1 MINPVP
7 VYKYVKAN
15 PLIKLNVNDRVY
27 VVNGFTF
34 LSNQYGVTRK
44 DCLRDINFEDLA
56 KIGLFEKTI
65 TNFNISNYSK
75 GDLIVLSDNK
85 DKAREV
91 SASNPTKNRVVEITK
106 EPTVV
111 IPRKGYGKAPL
122 RFIQEMEVKDVNS
135 GKMEIVNT
143 DDVVSDTRKY
153 WFLNSKGQ
161 VSCTYYWMNPVADLY
176 RSKTNNIYYS
186 NKDAV
191 SVLQTIEYNIN
202 NDAAVL
208 SGGDTMLGKAMMVDN
223 LVEKYMLYGRNSMYD
238 NWCCNSC
245 ICKLCS
251 TRKVPG
257 KIYLRILFYLCND
270 LCNIKI

>member
-1 MINPVP
+1 MMNQVY

-15 PLIKLNVNDRVY
+15 PLIKLNVNDKVY
-27 VVNGFTF
+27 VVNGIAF

-44 DCLRDINFEDLA
+44 DYLKDINFEDLV

-85 DKAREV
+85 DKSREV
-91 SASNPTKNRVVEITK
+91 SASNPTKNRVVEIIK
-106 EPTVV
+106 EPTVI
-111 IPRKGYGKAPL
+111 IPRKGYGRSPL
-122 RFIQEMEVKDVNS
+122 RFIQEMEVRDVSN

-143 DDVVSDTRKY
+143 DDIVGDTRKY

-186 NKDAV
+186 NKDAA
-191 SVLQTIEYNIN
+191 SALQAIEYNIN

-223 LVEKYMLYGRNSMYD
+223 LVEK
-238 NWCCNSC
+238 
-245 ICKLCS
+245 
-251 TRKVPG
+251 
-257 KIYLRILFYLCND
+257 
-270 LCNIKI
+270 

>member
-1 MINPVP
+1 MNPVP

-15 PLIKLNVNDRVY
+15 PLIKLNVNDKVY

-44 DCLRDINFEDLA
+44 DCLRDINFEDLT
-56 KIGLFEKTI
+56 KIGLFDKTI

-106 EPTVV
+106 EPTIV
-111 IPRKGYGKAPL
+111 ILQKGYGKAPL
-122 RFIQEMEVKDVNS
+122 RFIQEMEVRDVNN

-143 DDVVSDTRKY
+143 DDIVSDTRKY
-153 WFLNSKGQ
+153 WFMNSKGQ
-161 VSCTYYWMNPVADLY
+161 VSCTYYWLNPVADLY

-186 NKDAV
+186 HNHAV
-191 SVLQTIEYNIN
+191 SALQTIEYNIN

-208 SGGDTMLGKAMMVDN
+208 SGGDTMMGKAMMIDN
-223 LVEKYMLYGRNSMYD
+223 LVEK
-238 NWCCNSC
+238 
-245 ICKLCS
+245 
-251 TRKVPG
+251 
-257 KIYLRILFYLCND
+257 
-270 LCNIKI
+270 

>member
-15 PLIKLNVNDRVY
+15 PLIKLNVNDKVY
-27 VVNGFTF
+27 VVNGIVF

-44 DCLRDINFEDLA
+44 DSLKDINFEDLV

-75 GDLIVLSDNK
+75 GDLIVLSNNK
-85 DKAREV
+85 DKAKEV

-106 EPTVV
+106 EPTIV
-111 IPRKGYGKAPL
+111 IPRKGYGKVPL
-122 RFIQEMEVKDVNS
+122 RFTQEMEVRDVNT
-135 GKMEIVNT
+135 GKMEIINT
-143 DDVVSDTRKY
+143 DEVVCDTRKY

-191 SVLQTIEYNIN
+191 NALQNIEYKIN

-208 SGGDTMLGKAMMVDN
+208 SGGDTMLGKAMLIDN
-223 LVEKYMLYGRNSMYD
+223 LVEK
-238 NWCCNSC
+238 
-245 ICKLCS
+245 
-251 TRKVPG
+251 
-257 KIYLRILFYLCND
+257 
-270 LCNIKI
+270 

>member
-44 DCLRDINFEDLA
+44 DCLRDINFEDLT
-56 KIGLFEKTI
+56 KIGLFDKTI

-111 IPRKGYGKAPL
+111 IPRKGYGRSPL
-122 RFIQEMEVKDVNS
+122 RFIQEMEVKDVNN

-143 DDVVSDTRKY
+143 DDIVSDTRKY

-161 VSCTYYWMNPVADLY
+161 VSCTYYWLNPVADLY

-186 NKDAV
+186 YNHAV
-191 SVLQTIEYNIN
+191 GALQTIEYNIN

-208 SGGDTMLGKAMMVDN
+208 SGGDTMMGKAMMIDN
-223 LVEKYMLYGRNSMYD
+223 LVEK
-238 NWCCNSC
+238 
-245 ICKLCS
+245 
-251 TRKVPG
+251 
-257 KIYLRILFYLCND
+257 
-270 LCNIKI
+270 

>member
-15 PLIKLNVNDRVY
+15 PLIKLNVNDKVY
-27 VVNGFTF
+27 VVNGIVF

-44 DCLRDINFEDLA
+44 DSLKDINFEDLV

-75 GDLIVLSDNK
+75 GDLIVLSNNK
-85 DKAREV
+85 DKAKEV

-106 EPTVV
+106 EPTIV
-111 IPRKGYGKAPL
+111 IPRKGYGKVPL
-122 RFIQEMEVKDVNS
+122 RFTQEMEVRDVNT
-135 GKMEIVNT
+135 GKMEIINT
-143 DDVVSDTRKY
+143 DDVVCDTRKY

-191 SVLQTIEYNIN
+191 SALQNIEYKIN

-208 SGGDTMLGKAMMVDN
+208 SGGDTMLGKAMLIDN
-223 LVEKYMLYGRNSMYD
+223 LVEK
-238 NWCCNSC
+238 
-245 ICKLCS
+245 
-251 TRKVPG
+251 
-257 KIYLRILFYLCND
+257 
-270 LCNIKI
+270 

>member
-44 DCLRDINFEDLA
+44 DCLRDINFEDLT
-56 KIGLFEKTI
+56 KIGLFDKTI

-91 SASNPTKNRVVEITK
+91 SASNPIKNRVVEITK

-111 IPRKGYGKAPL
+111 IPRKGYGRSPL
-122 RFIQEMEVKDVNS
+122 RFIQEMEVKDVNN

-143 DDVVSDTRKY
+143 DDIVSDTRKY

-161 VSCTYYWMNPVADLY
+161 VSCTYYWLNPVADLY

-186 NKDAV
+186 HNHAV
-191 SVLQTIEYNIN
+191 IALQTIEYNIN

-208 SGGDTMLGKAMMVDN
+208 SGGDTMMGKAMMIDN
-223 LVEKYMLYGRNSMYD
+223 LVEK
-238 NWCCNSC
+238 
-245 ICKLCS
+245 
-251 TRKVPG
+251 
-257 KIYLRILFYLCND
+257 
-270 LCNIKI
+270 

>member
-7 VYKYVKAN
+7 VYKYVKSN

-56 KIGLFEKTI
+56 KIGLFDKTI

-91 SASNPTKNRVVEITK
+91 SASNPTKNRVVEIIK
-106 EPTVV
+106 EPSVV
-111 IPRKGYGKAPL
+111 IPRKGYGRSPL
-122 RFIQEMEVKDVNS
+122 RFIQEMEVRDVSN

-143 DDVVSDTRKY
+143 DDIVSDTRKY

-186 NKDAV
+186 HSDAV
-191 SVLQTIEYNIN
+191 SALQTIEYNIN

-208 SGGDTMLGKAMMVDN
+208 SGGDTMQGKAMMIDN
-223 LVEKYMLYGRNSMYD
+223 LIEK
-238 NWCCNSC
+238 
-245 ICKLCS
+245 
-251 TRKVPG
+251 
-257 KIYLRILFYLCND
+257 
-270 LCNIKI
+270 

>member
-1 MINPVP
+1 MMNQVY

-15 PLIKLNVNDRVY
+15 PLIKLNVNDKVY
-27 VVNGFTF
+27 VVNDIVF

-44 DCLRDINFEDLA
+44 DCLKDINFEDLA

-65 TNFNISNYSK
+65 TNFNISNYLK
-75 GDLIVLSDNK
+75 GDLVVLSNNK
-85 DKAREV
+85 DKAKEV

-106 EPTVV
+106 EPTIV

-122 RFIQEMEVKDVNS
+122 RFIQEMEVRDVNTR
-135 GKMEIVNT
+135 KMEIINT
-143 DDVVSDTRKY
+143 DDVVCNTRKY

-191 SVLQTIEYNIN
+191 SALQTIEYNIN

-208 SGGDTMLGKAMMVDN
+208 SGGDTMLGKAMLIDN
-223 LVEKYMLYGRNSMYD
+223 LVEK
-238 NWCCNSC
+238 
-245 ICKLCS
+245 
-251 TRKVPG
+251 
-257 KIYLRILFYLCND
+257 
-270 LCNIKI
+270 

>member
-15 PLIKLNVNDRVY
+15 PLIKLNVNDKVY
-27 VVNGFTF
+27 IVNGFTF

-44 DCLRDINFEDLA
+44 DCLRDINFEDLT
-56 KIGLFEKTI
+56 KIGLFDKTI
-65 TNFNISNYSK
+65 TNFNMSNYSK

-91 SASNPTKNRVVEITK
+91 SASNPTKNRVVEIIK
-106 EPTVV
+106 EPTVI

-122 RFIQEMEVKDVNS
+122 RFIQEMEVKDVSN

-143 DDVVSDTRKY
+143 DDIVSDTKKY

-176 RSKTNNIYYS
+176 RSKTNNIYHSY
-186 NKDAV
+186 NDAV
-191 SVLQTIEYNIN
+191 SALQNIEYNIN
-202 NDAAVL
+202 YDAAVL
-208 SGGDTMLGKAMMVDN
+208 SGGDIMMGKAMMIDN
-223 LVEKYMLYGRNSMYD
+223 LIEK
-238 NWCCNSC
+238 
-245 ICKLCS
+245 
-251 TRKVPG
+251 
-257 KIYLRILFYLCND
+257 
-270 LCNIKI
+270 

>member
-1 MINPVP
+1 MMNQVY
-7 VYKYVKAN
+7 VYKYVKEN
-15 PLIKLNVNDRVY
+15 PLIKLNVNDKVY
-27 VVNGFTF
+27 IVNGIAF

-44 DCLRDINFEDLA
+44 DCLKDINFEDLA

-65 TNFNISNYSK
+65 NNFNMSNYSK

-106 EPTVV
+106 EPSVV
-111 IPRKGYGKAPL
+111 IPRKGYGRSPL
-122 RFIQEMEVKDVNS
+122 RFIQEMEVKDVSN

-143 DDVVSDTRKY
+143 DDIVSDTRKY

-176 RSKTNNIYYS
+176 RSKTNNIYHS
-186 NKDAV
+186 HKDAV
-191 SVLQTIEYNIN
+191 SALQTIEYNIN

-208 SGGDTMLGKAMMVDN
+208 SGGDTMLGKAMMIDN
-223 LVEKYMLYGRNSMYD
+223 LIEK
-238 NWCCNSC
+238 
-245 ICKLCS
+245 
-251 TRKVPG
+251 
-257 KIYLRILFYLCND
+257 
-270 LCNIKI
+270 

>member
-1 MINPVP
+1 MMNQVY

-15 PLIKLNVNDRVY
+15 PLIKLNVNDKVY
-27 VVNGFTF
+27 VVNGIAF
-34 LSNQYGVTRK
+34 LSNQYGVTKK
-44 DCLRDINFEDLA
+44 DCLKDINFEDLA

-65 TNFNISNYSK
+65 TNFNISNYIK
-75 GDLIVLSDNK
+75 GDLVVLSNNK
-85 DKAREV
+85 DKAKEV

-106 EPTVV
+106 EPTIV

-122 RFIQEMEVKDVNS
+122 RFIQEMEVRDVNT
-135 GKMEIVNT
+135 GKMEIINT
-143 DDVVSDTRKY
+143 DDVVCNTRKY

-191 SVLQTIEYNIN
+191 SALQTIEYNIN

-223 LVEKYMLYGRNSMYD
+223 LVEK
-238 NWCCNSC
+238 
-245 ICKLCS
+245 
-251 TRKVPG
+251 
-257 KIYLRILFYLCND
+257 
-270 LCNIKI
+270 

>member
-15 PLIKLNVNDRVY
+15 PLIKLNVNDKVY

-44 DCLRDINFEDLA
+44 DCLKDINFEDLA
-56 KIGLFEKTI
+56 KIGLFDKTI

-91 SASNPTKNRVVEITK
+91 SASNPTKNRVVEIIK

-111 IPRKGYGKAPL
+111 IPRNVYNKSPL
-122 RFIQEMEVKDVNS
+122 RFIQEMEVRDVNN

-143 DDVVSDTRKY
+143 DDIVSDTRKY

-161 VSCTYYWMNPVADLY
+161 VSCTYYWLNPVADLY

-186 NKDAV
+186 HNHAV
-191 SVLQTIEYNIN
+191 SALQTIEYNIN

-208 SGGDTMLGKAMMVDN
+208 SGGDTMIGKAMMIDN
-223 LVEKYMLYGRNSMYD
+223 LVEK
-238 NWCCNSC
+238 
-245 ICKLCS
+245 
-251 TRKVPG
+251 
-257 KIYLRILFYLCND
+257 
-270 LCNIKI
+270 

>member
-1 MINPVP
+1 MMNQVY
-7 VYKYVKAN
+7 VYKYVKVN
-15 PLIKLNVNDRVY
+15 PLIKLNVNDKVY
-27 VVNGFTF
+27 VVNGIVF

-44 DCLRDINFEDLA
+44 DSLKDINFEDLA

-65 TNFNISNYSK
+65 TNFNMSNYSK

-106 EPTVV
+106 EPTIV
-111 IPRKGYGKAPL
+111 IPRKGYGKVPL
-122 RFIQEMEVKDVNS
+122 RFIQEMEVRDVNS

-143 DDVVSDTRKY
+143 DDIVCDTRKY

-191 SVLQTIEYNIN
+191 SALQSIEYKIN

-223 LVEKYMLYGRNSMYD
+223 LIEK
-238 NWCCNSC
+238 
-245 ICKLCS
+245 
-251 TRKVPG
+251 
-257 KIYLRILFYLCND
+257 
-270 LCNIKI
+270 

>member
-44 DCLRDINFEDLA
+44 DCLRDIKCEDLT
-56 KIGLFEKTI
+56 KIGLFDKTI

-111 IPRKGYGKAPL
+111 IPRKGYGNSPL
-122 RFIQEMEVKDVNS
+122 RFIQEMEVRDVNS
-135 GKMEIVNT
+135 GKMEMVNT
-143 DDVVSDTRKY
+143 DDIVSYTRKY

-161 VSCTYYWMNPVADLY
+161 VSCTYYWLNPVADLY

-186 NKDAV
+186 HKDAV
-191 SVLQTIEYNIN
+191 SALQTIEYNIN

-208 SGGDTMLGKAMMVDN
+208 SGGDTMMGKAMLIDN
-223 LVEKYMLYGRNSMYD
+223 LVEK
-238 NWCCNSC
+238 
-245 ICKLCS
+245 
-251 TRKVPG
+251 
-257 KIYLRILFYLCND
+257 
-270 LCNIKI
+270 

>member
-1 MINPVP
+1 MMNQVY

-15 PLIKLNVNDRVY
+15 PLIKLNVNDKVY
-27 VVNGFTF
+27 MVNGIVF

-44 DCLRDINFEDLA
+44 DSLKDINFEDLV

-75 GDLIVLSDNK
+75 GDLIVLSNNK
-85 DKAREV
+85 DKAKEV

-106 EPTVV
+106 EPTIV
-111 IPRKGYGKAPL
+111 IPRKGYGKVPL
-122 RFIQEMEVKDVNS
+122 RFTQEMEVRDVNT

-143 DDVVSDTRKY
+143 DDVVCNTRKY

-176 RSKTNNIYYS
+176 RSNTNNIYYS

-191 SVLQTIEYNIN
+191 SALQNIEYKIN

-208 SGGDTMLGKAMMVDN
+208 SGGDTMLGKAMLIDN
-223 LVEKYMLYGRNSMYD
+223 LVEK
-238 NWCCNSC
+238 
-245 ICKLCS
+245 
-251 TRKVPG
+251 
-257 KIYLRILFYLCND
+257 
-270 LCNIKI
+270 

>member
-15 PLIKLNVNDRVY
+15 PLIKLNVNDKVY

-44 DCLRDINFEDLA
+44 DCLKDINFEDLA
-56 KIGLFEKTI
+56 KIGLFDKTI

-91 SASNPTKNRVVEITK
+91 SASNPTKNRVVEIIK

-111 IPRKGYGKAPL
+111 IPRNVYSKSPL
-122 RFIQEMEVKDVNS
+122 RFIQEMEVRDVNN

-143 DDVVSDTRKY
+143 DDIVSDTRKY
-153 WFLNSKGQ
+153 WFINSKGQ
-161 VSCTYYWMNPVADLY
+161 VSCTYYWLNPVADLY

-186 NKDAV
+186 HNHAV
-191 SVLQTIEYNIN
+191 SALQTIEYNIN

-208 SGGDTMLGKAMMVDN
+208 SGGDTMIGKAMMIDN
-223 LVEKYMLYGRNSMYD
+223 LVEK
-238 NWCCNSC
+238 
-245 ICKLCS
+245 
-251 TRKVPG
+251 
-257 KIYLRILFYLCND
+257 
-270 LCNIKI
+270 

>member
-1 MINPVP
+1 MINPVL

-27 VVNGFTF
+27 IVNGIVF
-34 LSNQYGVTRK
+34 LANQYGVTRK
-44 DCLRDINFEDLA
+44 DCLRDINFEDLV
-56 KIGLFEKTI
+56 KIGLFDKTI

-111 IPRKGYGKAPL
+111 IPRKGYGNSPL
-122 RFIQEMEVKDVNS
+122 RFIQEMEVRDVNS
-135 GKMEIVNT
+135 GKMEMVNT
-143 DDVVSDTRKY
+143 DDIVSYTRKY

-161 VSCTYYWMNPVADLY
+161 VSCTYYWLNPVADLY

-186 NKDAV
+186 HNHAV
-191 SVLQTIEYNIN
+191 SALQTIEYNIN

-208 SGGDTMLGKAMMVDN
+208 SGGDIMIGKSMMIDN
-223 LVEKYMLYGRNSMYD
+223 LVEK
-238 NWCCNSC
+238 
-245 ICKLCS
+245 
-251 TRKVPG
+251 
-257 KIYLRILFYLCND
+257 
-270 LCNIKI
+270 

>member
-15 PLIKLNVNDRVY
+15 PLIKLNVNDKVY
-27 VVNGFTF
+27 VVNGIVF

-44 DCLRDINFEDLA
+44 DSLKDINFEDLV

-106 EPTVV
+106 EPTIV
-111 IPRKGYGKAPL
+111 IPRKGYGTAPL
-122 RFIQEMEVKDVNS
+122 RFTQEMEVRDVNT
-135 GKMEIVNT
+135 GKMEIINT
-143 DDVVSDTRKY
+143 DDVVCNTRKY

-186 NKDAV
+186 NKDVV
-191 SVLQTIEYNIN
+191 SALQNIEYKIN

-208 SGGDTMLGKAMMVDN
+208 SGGDTMLGKAMLIDN
-223 LVEKYMLYGRNSMYD
+223 LVEK
-238 NWCCNSC
+238 
-245 ICKLCS
+245 
-251 TRKVPG
+251 
-257 KIYLRILFYLCND
+257 
-270 LCNIKI
+270 

>member
-1 MINPVP
+1 MNPVP

-15 PLIKLNVNDRVY
+15 PLIKLNVNDKVY

-44 DCLRDINFEDLA
+44 DCLRDINFEDLT
-56 KIGLFEKTI
+56 KIGLFDKTI

-106 EPTVV
+106 EPIIV
-111 IPRKGYGKAPL
+111 ISRKRYGKAPL
-122 RFIQEMEVKDVNS
+122 RFIQEMEVRDVNN

-143 DDVVSDTRKY
+143 DDIVSDTRKY

-161 VSCTYYWMNPVADLY
+161 VSCTYYWLNPVADLY

-186 NKDAV
+186 HNRAV
-191 SVLQTIEYNIN
+191 TVLQTIEYNIN

-208 SGGDTMLGKAMMVDN
+208 SGGDTMLGKAMMIDN
-223 LVEKYMLYGRNSMYD
+223 LVEK
-238 NWCCNSC
+238 
-245 ICKLCS
+245 
-251 TRKVPG
+251 
-257 KIYLRILFYLCND
+257 
-270 LCNIKI
+270 

>member
-15 PLIKLNVNDRVY
+15 PLIKLNVNDKVY
-27 VVNGFTF
+27 VVNGIVF

-44 DCLRDINFEDLA
+44 DSLKDINFEDLV

-75 GDLIVLSDNK
+75 GDLIVLSNNK
-85 DKAREV
+85 DKAKEV

-106 EPTVV
+106 EPTIV
-111 IPRKGYGKAPL
+111 IPRKGYGKVPL
-122 RFIQEMEVKDVNS
+122 RFTQEMEVRDVNT
-135 GKMEIVNT
+135 GKMEIINT
-143 DDVVSDTRKY
+143 DDVVCNTRKY

-176 RSKTNNIYYS
+176 RSNTNNIYYS

-191 SVLQTIEYNIN
+191 SALQNIEYKIN

-208 SGGDTMLGKAMMVDN
+208 SGGDTMLGKAMLIDN
-223 LVEKYMLYGRNSMYD
+223 LVEK
-238 NWCCNSC
+238 
-245 ICKLCS
+245 
-251 TRKVPG
+251 
-257 KIYLRILFYLCND
+257 
-270 LCNIKI
+270 

>member
-1 MINPVP
+1 MMNQVY

-15 PLIKLNVNDRVY
+15 PLIKLNVNDKVY
-27 VVNGFTF
+27 VVNDIVF

-44 DCLRDINFEDLA
+44 DSLKDINFEDLA

-85 DKAREV
+85 DKAKEV

-106 EPTVV
+106 EPTIV
-111 IPRKGYGKAPL
+111 IPRKGYGKVPL
-122 RFIQEMEVKDVNS
+122 RFIQEMEVRDVNS
-135 GKMEIVNT
+135 GKMEIINT
-143 DDVVSDTRKY
+143 DDAVCNTRKY

-191 SVLQTIEYNIN
+191 SALQNIEYKIN

-223 LVEKYMLYGRNSMYD
+223 LVEK
-238 NWCCNSC
+238 
-245 ICKLCS
+245 
-251 TRKVPG
+251 
-257 KIYLRILFYLCND
+257 
-270 LCNIKI
+270 

>member
-44 DCLRDINFEDLA
+44 DSLNNINFEDLV

-65 TNFNISNYSK
+65 TNFNMSNYSK

-91 SASNPTKNRVVEITK
+91 SASNPTKNRVVEIIK
-106 EPTVV
+106 EPTVI
-111 IPRKGYGKAPL
+111 IPRKGYGKAYL
-122 RFIQEMEVKDVNS
+122 RFIQEMEVRDVNN

-176 RSKTNNIYYS
+176 RSKANNIYHS
-186 NKDAV
+186 HNDAV
-191 SVLQTIEYNIN
+191 SALQTIEYNIN

-208 SGGDTMLGKAMMVDN
+208 SGGDIMMGKAMLIDN
-223 LVEKYMLYGRNSMYD
+223 LVEK
-238 NWCCNSC
+238 
-245 ICKLCS
+245 
-251 TRKVPG
+251 
-257 KIYLRILFYLCND
+257 
-270 LCNIKI
+270 

>member
-15 PLIKLNVNDRVY
+15 PLIKLNVNDKVY
-27 VVNGFTF
+27 VVNGIVF

-44 DCLRDINFEDLA
+44 DSLKDINFEDLV

-75 GDLIVLSDNK
+75 GDLIVLSNNK
-85 DKAREV
+85 DKAKEV

-106 EPTVV
+106 EPTIV
-111 IPRKGYGKAPL
+111 IPRKGYGKVPL
-122 RFIQEMEVKDVNS
+122 RFTQEMEVRDVNT
-135 GKMEIVNT
+135 GKMEIINT
-143 DDVVSDTRKY
+143 DDVVCDTRKY

-191 SVLQTIEYNIN
+191 SALRNIEYKIN

-208 SGGDTMLGKAMMVDN
+208 SGGDTMLGKAMLIDN
-223 LVEKYMLYGRNSMYD
+223 LVEK
-238 NWCCNSC
+238 
-245 ICKLCS
+245 
-251 TRKVPG
+251 
-257 KIYLRILFYLCND
+257 
-270 LCNIKI
+270 

>member
-1 MINPVP
+1 MMNPVP

-15 PLIKLNVNDRVY
+15 PLIKLNVNDKVY

-44 DCLRDINFEDLA
+44 DCLRDINFEDLT
-56 KIGLFEKTI
+56 KIGLFNKTI

-106 EPTVV
+106 EPTIV
-111 IPRKGYGKAPL
+111 ILQKGYGKAPL
-122 RFIQEMEVKDVNS
+122 RFIQEMEVRDVNN

-143 DDVVSDTRKY
+143 DDIVSDTRKY
-153 WFLNSKGQ
+153 WFMNSKGQ
-161 VSCTYYWMNPVADLY
+161 VSCTYYWLNPVADLY

-186 NKDAV
+186 HNHAV
-191 SVLQTIEYNIN
+191 SALQTIEYNIN

-208 SGGDTMLGKAMMVDN
+208 SGGDTMMGKAMMIDN
-223 LVEKYMLYGRNSMYD
+223 LVEK
-238 NWCCNSC
+238 
-245 ICKLCS
+245 
-251 TRKVPG
+251 
-257 KIYLRILFYLCND
+257 
-270 LCNIKI
+270 

>member
-1 MINPVP
+1 MMNQVY

-15 PLIKLNVNDRVY
+15 PLIKLNVNDKVY
-27 VVNGFTF
+27 VVNDIVF

-44 DCLRDINFEDLA
+44 DSLKDINFEDLA

-85 DKAREV
+85 DKAKEV

-106 EPTVV
+106 EPTIV
-111 IPRKGYGKAPL
+111 IPRKGYGKVPL
-122 RFIQEMEVKDVNS
+122 RFIQEMEVRDVNS

-143 DDVVSDTRKY
+143 DDIVCDTIKY

-191 SVLQTIEYNIN
+191 SALQNIEYKIN

-223 LVEKYMLYGRNSMYD
+223 LVEK
-238 NWCCNSC
+238 
-245 ICKLCS
+245 
-251 TRKVPG
+251 
-257 KIYLRILFYLCND
+257 
-270 LCNIKI
+270 

>member
-1 MINPVP
+1 MMNQVY

-15 PLIKLNVNDRVY
+15 PLIKLNVNDKVY
-27 VVNGFTF
+27 VVNDIVF

-44 DCLRDINFEDLA
+44 DSLKDINFEDLV

-75 GDLIVLSDNK
+75 GDLIVLSNNK
-85 DKAREV
+85 DKAKEV

-106 EPTVV
+106 EPTIV
-111 IPRKGYGKAPL
+111 IPRKGYGKVPL
-122 RFIQEMEVKDVNS
+122 RFTQEMEVRDVNT
-135 GKMEIVNT
+135 GKMEIINT
-143 DDVVSDTRKY
+143 DDVVCDTRKY

-176 RSKTNNIYYS
+176 RSNTNNIYYS

-191 SVLQTIEYNIN
+191 SALQNIEYKIN

-208 SGGDTMLGKAMMVDN
+208 SGGDTMLGKAMLIDN
-223 LVEKYMLYGRNSMYD
+223 LVEK
-238 NWCCNSC
+238 
-245 ICKLCS
+245 
-251 TRKVPG
+251 
-257 KIYLRILFYLCND
+257 
-270 LCNIKI
+270 

>member
-1 MINPVP
+1 MINPVS

-15 PLIKLNVNDRVY
+15 PLIKLNVNDKVY

-44 DCLRDINFEDLA
+44 DCLRDINFEDLT
-56 KIGLFEKTI
+56 KIGLFDKTI

-106 EPTVV
+106 EPTIV
-111 IPRKGYGKAPL
+111 ILQKGYGKAPL
-122 RFIQEMEVKDVNS
+122 RFIQEMEVRDVNN

-143 DDVVSDTRKY
+143 DDIVSDTRKY
-153 WFLNSKGQ
+153 WFMNSKGQ
-161 VSCTYYWMNPVADLY
+161 VSCTYYWLNPVADLY

-186 NKDAV
+186 HNHAV
-191 SVLQTIEYNIN
+191 SALQTIEYNIN

-208 SGGDTMLGKAMMVDN
+208 SGGDTMMGKVMMIDN
-223 LVEKYMLYGRNSMYD
+223 LVEK
-238 NWCCNSC
+238 
-245 ICKLCS
+245 
-251 TRKVPG
+251 
-257 KIYLRILFYLCND
+257 
-270 LCNIKI
+270 

>member
-1 MINPVP
+1 MNQVY

-15 PLIKLNVNDRVY
+15 PLIKLNVNDKVY
-27 VVNGFTF
+27 VVNDIVF

-44 DCLRDINFEDLA
+44 DSLKDINFEDLA

-85 DKAREV
+85 DKAKEV

-106 EPTVV
+106 EPTIV
-111 IPRKGYGKAPL
+111 IPRKGYGKVPL
-122 RFIQEMEVKDVNS
+122 RFIQEMEVRDVNS

-143 DDVVSDTRKY
+143 DDIVCDTRKY

-191 SVLQTIEYNIN
+191 SALQNIEYKIN

-223 LVEKYMLYGRNSMYD
+223 LVEK
-238 NWCCNSC
+238 
-245 ICKLCS
+245 
-251 TRKVPG
+251 
-257 KIYLRILFYLCND
+257 
-270 LCNIKI
+270 

>member
-1 MINPVP
+1 MNQVP

-15 PLIKLNVNDRVY
+15 PLIKLNVNDKVY

-44 DCLRDINFEDLA
+44 DCLRDINFEDLT
-56 KIGLFEKTI
+56 KIGLFDKTI

-106 EPTVV
+106 EPTIV
-111 IPRKGYGKAPL
+111 IPRKGYGKAHL
-122 RFIQEMEVKDVNS
+122 RFIQEMEVRDVNN

-143 DDVVSDTRKY
+143 DDIVSDTRKY

-161 VSCTYYWMNPVADLY
+161 VSCTYYWLNPVADLY

-186 NKDAV
+186 HNHAV
-191 SVLQTIEYNIN
+191 TALQTIEYNIN
-202 NDAAVL
+202 NDAAAL
-208 SGGDTMLGKAMMVDN
+208 SGGDTMMGKTMMIDN
-223 LVEKYMLYGRNSMYD
+223 LVEK
-238 NWCCNSC
+238 
-245 ICKLCS
+245 
-251 TRKVPG
+251 
-257 KIYLRILFYLCND
+257 
-270 LCNIKI
+270 